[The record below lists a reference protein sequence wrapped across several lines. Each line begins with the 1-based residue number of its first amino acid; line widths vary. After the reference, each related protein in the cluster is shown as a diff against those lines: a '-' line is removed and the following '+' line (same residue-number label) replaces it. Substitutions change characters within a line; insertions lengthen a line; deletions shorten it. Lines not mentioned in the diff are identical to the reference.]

1 MGKGLITCIL
11 LNVALS
17 FYGSLVR
24 QFSLIEM
31 KTPNKIKSETIM
43 HRQRQVLVIVVKVL
57 D

>member
-11 LNVALS
+11 LYVALS